1 MGDKYMEK
9 DFLFASG
16 DEVRNGS
23 TTDVYFERTLRILR
37 EKGFDNVMVNAE
49 FTPSSLPKNYKWSI
63 FAGLRE
69 VLKLLEG
76 KNIDVYSL
84 REGTIFT
91 ERDFYGYK
99 IPVMRIVGPYSEFI
113 IYETPILG
121 FLAFASGIA
130 TKAARIK
137 KAAGDKLVLSF
148 GARRNHPAIAPTISF
163 YAYIGGADAVSC
175 IKGAEI
181 LGIKPTGTMPHS
193 LMIIFKATLG
203 DHTKAWLAFDEVV
216 DKNVPR
222 IVLIDTFWDE
232 TEEALR
238 AAELLKDRL
247 WGIRLDTPGSR
258 RGNFADIIREV
269 KWKLKALGLDN
280 VKIVV
285 SGGLNEYS
293 IKELSKVNVD
303 AFGVGSAIANA
314 PLVDFA
320 MDISAVKVKDKW
332 KPIAKRGKLS
342 GIKQLY
348 RCNKCKI
355 DIVTLYDSDEPQCP
369 ICGGKMKPLL
379 VKVMEKGK
387 IIDGLES
394 PEIVKNRIK
403 EQLTNVEL

>member
-1 MGDKYMEK
+1 MEK
-9 DFLFASG
+9 DFLFASSN
-16 DEVRNGS
+16 DVKNGL
-23 TTDVYFERTLRILR
+23 TTDVYFKRTLKILR
-37 EKGFDNVMVNAE
+37 EKGFDNVVVNAE
-49 FTPSSLPKNYKWSI
+49 FTPSSLPKDYRWSI

-76 KNIDVYSL
+76 KEIDVYSL
-84 REGTIFT
+84 LEGTFFT
-91 ERDFYGYK
+91 ERDYFGYK
-99 IPVMRIVGPYSEFI
+99 VPVMRIVGPYSEFI

-163 YAYIGGADAVSC
+163 YAYVGGADAVSC
-175 IKGAEI
+175 IKGAEL
-181 LGIKPTGTMPHS
+181 LGINATGTMPHS

-232 TEEALR
+232 TEEAIK
-238 AAELLKDRL
+238 AAELLKDKL
-247 WGIRLDTPGSR
+247 WGIRLDTPSSR

-269 KWKLKALGLDN
+269 RWKLKAIGLDDI
-280 VKIVV
+280 KIVV
-285 SGGLNEYS
+285 SGGLNEYT
-293 IKELSKVNVD
+293 IRELSDVNVD

-342 GIKQLY
+342 GAKQLY
-348 RCNKCKI
+348 RCKKCNV
-355 DIVTLYDSDEPQCP
+355 DVVALVDSKEPRCP
-369 ICGGKMKPLL
+369 ICGRKMEPML
-379 VKVMEKGK
+379 VKVMDKGK
-387 IIDGLES
+387 IIAGLES
-394 PEIVKNRIK
+394 PETIKKRVK
-403 EQLTNVEL
+403 EQLENIEL

>member
-1 MGDKYMEK
+1 M
-9 DFLFASG
+9 
-16 DEVRNGS
+16 
-23 TTDVYFERTLRILR
+23 
-37 EKGFDNVMVNAE
+37 
-49 FTPSSLPKNYKWSI
+49 
-63 FAGLRE
+63 
-69 VLKLLEG
+69 
-76 KNIDVYSL
+76 
-84 REGTIFT
+84 
-91 ERDFYGYK
+91 
-99 IPVMRIVGPYSEFI
+99 
-113 IYETPILG
+113 
-121 FLAFASGIA
+121 
-130 TKAARIK
+130 
-137 KAAGDKLVLSF
+137 
-148 GARRNHPAIAPTISF
+148 
-163 YAYIGGADAVSC
+163 
-175 IKGAEI
+175 
-181 LGIKPTGTMPHS
+181 
-193 LMIIFKATLG
+193 
-203 DHTKAWLAFDEVV
+203 
-216 DKNVPR
+216 
-222 IVLIDTFWDE
+222 
-232 TEEALR
+232 
-238 AAELLKDRL
+238 
-247 WGIRLDTPGSR
+247 
-258 RGNFADIIREV
+258 
-269 KWKLKALGLDN
+269 GLDN